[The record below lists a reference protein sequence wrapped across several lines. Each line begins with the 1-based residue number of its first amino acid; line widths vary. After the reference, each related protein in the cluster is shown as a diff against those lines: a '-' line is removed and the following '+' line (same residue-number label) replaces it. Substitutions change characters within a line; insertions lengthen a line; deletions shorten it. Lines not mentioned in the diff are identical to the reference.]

1 MGRATLKWVSNDWEG
16 ADGDKEGKDKRVYKV
31 SAIIYDIKRKR
42 KIDSQPD

>member
-31 SAIIYDIKRKR
+31 SAII
-42 KIDSQPD
+42 